1 MHTSYCDEVLATV
14 HIEHFIIIMQC
25 EEKILSF
32 FDKIDYN
39 CDGFI
44 NWVRFSSTP

>member
-1 MHTSYCDEVLATV
+1 MLTLSRD
-14 HIEHFIIIMQC
+14 HFIIIMQC

-39 CDGFI
+39 CDGYI
-44 NWVRFSSTP
+44 NWVRFPFTPE